1 MPSLHELQ
9 AQFSHA
15 VFNPHAATTPNLL
28 AHCAGAPEQAQ
39 RGLTAYRASILANLA
54 GAVYASYPTLEAMI
68 GPEALRQLCRRYAAH
83 SPSLSGDLN
92 GYGHDFDLFLTT
104 HPEVAEL
111 PYLPAV
117 ARLDWLIQTLATAED
132 IPQDLSQLATLAP
145 EQWDRLHFTLDPAC
159 ACLASSWPIGTL
171 WRVNQPDY
179 DGDFRVDFS
188 IAETVLVQRRHHGIA
203 VEPLSAGD
211 AIVLNRLAA
220 GETLGAAVHVV
231 AESGITFDLAAAL
244 QHWIQHGVLR
254 RAHLEEAI

>member
-9 AQFSHA
+9 AQFSRA
-15 VFNPHAATTPNLL
+15 VFSPHTAAPTLL

-54 GAVYASYPTLEAMI
+54 GAVYASYPTIAVII
-68 GPEALRQLCRRYAAH
+68 GPEALRQLCHRYAAH

-92 GYGHDFDLFLTT
+92 GYGHDFDLLLAT
-104 HPEVAEL
+104 HPELTEL

-145 EQWDRLHFTLDPAC
+145 EQWDRLRFTLDPAC

-171 WRVNQPDY
+171 WRVNQPDD
-179 DGDFRVDFS
+179 DGDFRVNLS
-188 IAETVLVQRRHHGIA
+188 IAETVLVQRRRHGIA
-203 VEPLSAGD
+203 VEILSAGD

-220 GETLGAAVHVV
+220 GETLGMAVQAA
-231 AESGITFDLAAAL
+231 ADSGSAFDLAAAL

-254 RAHLEEAI
+254 RANLEETI